1 MLFKAKILHRDI
13 SINNLMLWGI
23 INIIDGN
30 RRGFLIDLDYAS
42 DEDED
47 RKQRKK
53 DPLSPKNLEP
63 RMLAQ
68 MAVTLKGD
76 IDRGKRTVS
85 THSNTTS
92 YSPYISD

>member
-1 MLFKAKILHRDI
+1 
-13 SINNLMLWGI
+13 MLWGI
-23 INIIDGN
+23 VNIVNGN

-47 RKQRKK
+47 RKLRKK
-53 DPLSPKNLEP
+53 APLSPKNLEE

-68 MAVTLKGD
+68 MSVTAEGD

-85 THSNTTS
+85 S
-92 YSPYISD
+92 